1 MSIIVAEETIAPAQ
15 TVVRQRQRSLWGD
28 AARRFSKNKLAMAA
42 FTVVMLLIF
51 TAIFADLLAPTAYD
65 FAVLSEARQFPSGAH
80 WLGTDEVGR
89 DMLSRLI
96 YGARISLIVGLS
108 VQAVALLIG
117 VTLGLT
123 AGFMGG
129 WVDFVLMRVVEMF
142 SAIPQTLF
150 ALFLVAIFGGGLF
163 NIILAIAL
171 ITWVDICRLTRAQ
184 ILTLR
189 EREFVEAARAIG
201 ATPFQIAVRHL
212 LPNALTPL
220 IVAVTLGIPTAIFT
234 EAGLSF
240 LGLGIN
246 DPLPSWGKMVGNSF
260 SYIRVYWHLGLF
272 PTLLIAITMLSFS
285 FVGDGLRDALDPR
298 GRR

>member
-1 MSIIVAEETIAPAQ
+1 MSTIVAEETITPAK
-15 TVVRQRQRSLWGD
+15 TVVKQRQRSLWGD
-28 AARRFSKNKLAMAA
+28 AARRFSKNRLAMGA
-42 FTVVMLLIF
+42 FTIVMLLVF
-51 TAIFADLLAPTAYD
+51 TAIFADLLAPTPYD
-65 FAVLSEARQFPSGAH
+65 FAVLSEARQFPSSAH

-108 VQAVALLIG
+108 VQSIALVIGVAL
-117 VTLGLT
+117 GLA

-129 WVDFVLMRVVEMF
+129 WVDFVLMRVVEVF
-142 SAIPQTLF
+142 SAVPQTLM

-163 NIILAIAL
+163 NIIFAIAL
-171 ITWVDICRLTRAQ
+171 ISWVEICRLTRAQ
-184 ILTLR
+184 ILTMR

-285 FVGDGLRDALDPR
+285 FVGDGMRDALDPR

>member
-1 MSIIVAEETIAPAQ
+1 MSTIATQEVAAKLNEPIKR
-15 TVVRQRQRSLWGD
+15 RQSSLWGD
-28 AARRFSKNKLAMAA
+28 AARRFARNKLAMGA
-42 FTVVMLLIF
+42 FIVVLLMIF
-51 TAIFADLLAPTAYD
+51 VAIFADLLAPTAYD
-65 FAVLSEARQFPSGAH
+65 YAILSEAREFPSAKH

-96 YGARISLIVGLS
+96 YGARISLVVGLS
-108 VQAVALLIG
+108 VQGIALLIG
-117 VTLGLT
+117 VTLGLL
-123 AGFMGG
+123 AGFAGG
-129 WVDFVLMRVVEMF
+129 WVDFVIMRVVEMF
-142 SAIPQTLF
+142 SSIPQTLF
-150 ALFLVAIFGGGLF
+150 ALFLVSIFGGGLF
-163 NIILAIAL
+163 NIIFAIGL
-171 ITWVDICRLTRAQ
+171 IVWVDICRLIRAQ

-189 EREFVEAARAIG
+189 EREFVEAARALG
-201 ATPFQIAVRHL
+201 VRPVQIALNHL
-212 LPNALTPL
+212 LPNALGPL

-240 LGLGIN
+240 LGIGIN

-272 PTLLIAITMLSFS
+272 PTVLIAITMLAFS